1 MFSFKSI
8 IVVSLLVSS
17 TTTAFFL
24 SPTLKS
30 SSLTTSSAR
39 TTKTALKMSDTKK
52 RMGKSV
58 IGTTLPEIP
67 NELEIASPFFQRTP
81 PGTGMDERSPMALS
95 DSLTSIESEKISNI
109 YRSLRQNSLK
119 MVLES
124 NNHGSVDKL
133 NRITQ
138 AITTQSLLPEFL
150 IAGQSKVSC
159 LSAGGLFDDWNS
171 AIDL

>member
-1 MFSFKSI
+1 M
-8 IVVSLLVSS
+8 VTS
-17 TTTAFFL
+17 TTTAFYS
-24 SPTLKS
+24 SPTLKF
-30 SSLTTSSAR
+30 SSLTTPSARSAR
-39 TTKTALKMSDTKK
+39 TALSMSDTKK

-81 PGTGMDERSPMALS
+81 PGTGMDERSPMKLS
-95 DSLTSIESEKISNI
+95 DNLTTMESEKISNI
-109 YRSLRQNSLK
+109 YKSLRQNSLK

-124 NNHGSVDKL
+124 NSHGSVDKL

-150 IAGQSKVSC
+150 IAGSSKVSC

-171 AIDL
+171 AKEF